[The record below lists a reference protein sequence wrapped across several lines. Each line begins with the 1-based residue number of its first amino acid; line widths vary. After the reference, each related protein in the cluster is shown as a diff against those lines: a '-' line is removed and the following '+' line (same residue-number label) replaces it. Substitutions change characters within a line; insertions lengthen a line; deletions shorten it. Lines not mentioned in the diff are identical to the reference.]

1 MKIAE
6 LRAVTDLLSS
16 GPWTMAG
23 RPEDRIIEGEQVH
36 PDGAK
41 YCVAEQLCDPDAIG
55 ISVLRNHAPAIIDLI
70 AAVTAWRDLRYS
82 HLRAVIMGSAPDTE
96 DAHRERLLRQ
106 SAAAERIESALDKLE
121 SIP

>member
-1 MKIAE
+1 MKVTE
-6 LRAVTDLLSS
+6 LRAAV
-16 GPWTMAG
+16 
-23 RPEDRIIEGEQVH
+23 
-36 PDGAK
+36 K
-41 YCVAEQLCDPDAIG
+41 YVIMPCLETSENEISE
-55 ISVLRNHAPAIIDLI
+55 SVLRNHAPAIIDLI